1 MKAGSQDNKPHYKW
15 KTLKLST
22 GKKVRQQNSLRQK
35 KVKQQDSLHQ
45 KRLNNRIAYAGGT
58 QNRLSWIT

>member
-1 MKAGSQDNKPHYKW
+1 M
-15 KTLKLST
+15 LKLST
-22 GKKVRQQNSLRQK
+22 GKKVKQQNGLHQK

-58 QNRLSWIT
+58 QHRLS